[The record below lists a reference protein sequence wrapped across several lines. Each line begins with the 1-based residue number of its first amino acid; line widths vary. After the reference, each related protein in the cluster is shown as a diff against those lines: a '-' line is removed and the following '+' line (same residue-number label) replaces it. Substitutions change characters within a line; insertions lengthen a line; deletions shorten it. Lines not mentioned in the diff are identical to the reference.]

1 MSLLILVR
9 HGESEWNASHQIT
22 GQADIALTDLGKEQA
37 RQVGRKLK
45 STGVDTAYTSGLQR
59 AIETLHEIQTQ
70 RNKAVPHSKS
80 MALNERDFGTFTG
93 RVKSEILEEIG
104 AGAYATILQRWD
116 IPAPEGESL
125 EMVYERVVPYFES
138 AVLKELQSGKNVL
151 VVSHHHALRTL
162 VKYIEDLSND
172 ELARLKLKNADAVI
186 YDFNPETSVFLKQL
200 LG

>member
-22 GQADIALTDLGKEQA
+22 GQANIALTELGKEQA

-45 STGVDTAYTSGLQR
+45 NTDIDMAYSSELQR
-59 AIETLHEIQTQ
+59 ALETLSEVQSQ
-70 RNKAVPHSKS
+70 RNQAIPYSKS
-80 MALNERDFGTFTG
+80 AALNERDFGTFTG

-104 AGAYATILQRWD
+104 ADAYATILQSWD
-116 IPAPEGESL
+116 IAAPEGESL

-138 AVLKELQSGKNVL
+138 AILKELRSGKNIL
-151 VVSHHHALRTL
+151 VVFHHHALRTL
-162 VKYIEDLSND
+162 VKYIEGLSND
-172 ELARLKLKNADAVI
+172 ELAHLKLKNADVI
-186 YDFNPETSVFLKQL
+186 VYSFNPKTKAFLKQL